1 MGSYCSFIFLH
12 GTILIWNIPNA
23 TWSLIA
29 FWIIHVAFSDL
40 PSWLPRSTCWPPPAY
55 VIIVHIIDLNYH
67 DSISAY
73 LFIPLLLIYHTNCLS
88 IPQNTWEERKGLL
101 FLSRFSG
108 TLDLLD
114 TGRRSCVP
122 SSVHIGCLCQDL
134 LALLASCFP
143 FCEGDV
149 GTSSH
154 KEVWAPQ
161 EVTIITLPGGNT
173 HTAAHIKLGFILR
186 PEK

>member
-1 MGSYCSFIFLH
+1 MAPFSFGIFRMPHDLWLH
-12 GTILIWNIPNA
+12 FGLF
-23 TWSLIA
+23 TWPSLTCHHDFQGPPA
-29 FWIIHVAFSDL
+29 DL
-40 PSWLPRSTCWPPPAY
+40 PPAY